1 MLEDAITKKDVGKA
15 KELQTEIIAVYEPEI
30 DSLKSEL
37 DNYSFA
43 HYGASTPV
51 DYIGDAKLLRAK
63 LQNYKLNL
71 ASGLYKPFHGTD
83 GAVTVTQHVNQDVSA
98 TLAECPH

>member
-1 MLEDAITKKDVGKA
+1 MTHFMEEKIKVLEGYICALDDAITKKDVGKA

-30 DSLKSEL
+30 ESLKSEL
-37 DNYSFA
+37 DNYSFT
-43 HYGASTPV
+43 HYGANTPV

-71 ASGLYKPFHGTD
+71 ASGL
-83 GAVTVTQHVNQDVSA
+83 
-98 TLAECPH
+98 